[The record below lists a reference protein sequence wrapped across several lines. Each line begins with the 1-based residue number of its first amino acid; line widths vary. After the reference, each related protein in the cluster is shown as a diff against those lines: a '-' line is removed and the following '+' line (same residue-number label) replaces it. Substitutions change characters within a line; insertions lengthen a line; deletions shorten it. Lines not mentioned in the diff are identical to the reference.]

1 MLHELSHIIQ
11 SRKTHPLEGSYTASL
26 FASGED
32 RIIQKVGEEAVEV
45 IIAAKGQDKQRL
57 IEETADLFYHTLVML
72 TEKGVTLEEVEEELR
87 QRHSNVERKA

>member
-1 MLHELSHIIQ
+1 MLHSLSHLIQ
-11 SRKTHPLEGSYTASL
+11 SRKTNPREGSYTASL

-72 TEKGVTLEEVEEELR
+72 TEKGVTLEEVEEELKR
-87 QRHSNVERKA
+87 RHQK

>member
-1 MLHELSHIIQ
+1 MLHELSHLIQ
-11 SRKTHPLEGSYTASL
+11 SRKTNLPEGSYTTSL

-87 QRHSNVERKA
+87 RRHQK